1 MDCPGPRRRKRRM
14 DAKEFLQRTLPAD
27 GGYYGAIVANNRFN
41 QHKLQDLDALVSYAA
56 RCKSKKCDVYFATG
70 SFGDQR
76 TQDQC
81 NLKRALYLD
90 IDCGVGKLYGDKKT
104 ALVELYSFSDAHF
117 VRPNILVDSGGGIHA
132 YWTFTNSISTAAWLP
147 MAAALKDLCE
157 LHGFGA
163 DPTVTADAARI
174 LRIPGTF
181 NQKEDTP
188 REVKILHATTNEYNP
203 TKLATTLGTVRSKSL
218 EALGA
223 MAQEDDVDFQTYGES
238 TPFFAAKIIER
249 CHVLKHSYETGGAD
263 QPEPL
268 WMAQLSLMA
277 YAVDGADY
285 IHAMSDQH
293 PDYDYQRTEKKYNAR
308 VRVKDSGKFGP
319 PLCKTL
325 GMYLPEK
332 CRACRFNGRIK
343 SPIVLGREE
352 DGAEI
357 PFPYK
362 QDDKAIYRLEKKELE
377 SGEVEEKAIKVLSFP
392 LEDFQ
397 VFSSPDPSQGMVFRF
412 VVAKFGNKMV
422 TFTTKHLCDKR
433 MLLVELSNSDVPLHS
448 HEYPEFVRL
457 MTTWADKMVQAKQ
470 VGKPTVALGWSKH
483 KDEPTFTLIDRTIT
497 KSSGDKEVTF
507 LDREFVKDF
516 TPQGARDPWLDVA
529 RYLTAEN
536 RHAVTAGILSAFAA
550 PLITFTGV
558 NGCVLALVSDK
569 SGTGKSTALRTAQAA
584 WGDPRRGV
592 NALDDTPLSVAHR
605 MGKLNNLPAFW
616 DELRMKDQVEKFVLL
631 MFQVSQ
637 GKERSRLK
645 SNITSQHVGTWN
657 TLITVASNES
667 ITDHVRHL
675 VHGTDAGLLRV
686 FEVTVPYLER
696 KQDID
701 AMSAS
706 LDKNFG
712 HIGGE
717 YAQWLVTNHDSALA
731 LLNKV
736 KAKLVARVSA
746 GSDERFWVATCSALL
761 TAAIVTNK
769 LNFTSIDIDQF
780 TSWLVKEFIR
790 SRAEQTMDFDPVE
803 IRAKKYLL
811 QFLDIHKDQI
821 VVFDHL
827 SGRGVASVGT
837 LRSPLPKG
845 EILGVF
851 AKEDKKVRVKRMP
864 FVQWV
869 YEHHKEPHTRMLE
882 ALVAQG
888 CVERRASVSVGIEN
902 AVQSRDSVI
911 DVPLDGATFLDLMD
925 VEPS

>member
-1 MDCPGPRRRKRRM
+1 M
-14 DAKEFLQRTLPAD
+14 DAKEFLQRILPTE
-27 GGYYGAIVANNRFN
+27 GNYYGAVVGNNRFT
-41 QHKLQDLDALVSYAA
+41 QHQLPDLDALVSYAD
-56 RCKSKKCDVYFATG
+56 RCKQKKCDVYFATG
-70 SFGDQR
+70 SFGEQR

-81 NLKRALYLD
+81 RNKRALYLD
-90 IDCGVGKLYGDKKT
+90 IDVGLGKLYADKRT
-104 ALVELYSFSDAHF
+104 AITELFTFCDSHF
-117 VRPNILVDSGGGIHA
+117 ERPNILVDSGGGVHA
-132 YWTFTNSISTAAWLP
+132 YWTFTNEISADAWLP
-147 MAAALKDLCE
+147 MATALKDLCE
-157 LHGFGA
+157 THGLAA

-174 LRIPGTF
+174 LRVPGTF

-188 REVKILHATTNEYNP
+188 REVKIIHASTKEYNP
-203 TKLATTLGTVRSKSL
+203 SKLGKLLGSTRSNSL
-218 EALGA
+218 QALGS
-223 MAQEDDVDFQTYGES
+223 MATESDVTFEVAS
-238 TPFFAAKIIER
+238 NTPFFAEKIIER
-249 CHVLKHSYETGGAD
+249 CAVLKHSYETGGAG
-263 QPEPL
+263 QLEPL

-277 YAVDGADY
+277 YAVDGGEH
-285 IHAMSDQH
+285 IHTLSDQH
-293 PDYDYQRTEKKYNAR
+293 ADYDYQRTEKKYNAR
-308 VRVKDSGKFGP
+308 VRVKDAGKFGP

-332 CRACRFNGRIK
+332 CRQCRFNGRIK

-377 SGEVEEKAIKVLSFP
+377 SGEVEEKAVKVVSFP
-392 LEDFQ
+392 VENFQ

-412 VVAKFGNKMV
+412 TVDKYGAKLV
-422 TFTTKHLCDKR
+422 TFTTKHLSDKR
-433 MLLVELSNSDVPLHS
+433 QLLVELSNSDVPLHS
-448 HEYPEFVRL
+448 HEYSEFVRL

-470 VGKPTVALGWSKH
+470 VGKPTVALGWSKD
-483 KDEPTFTLIDRTIT
+483 KDGPTFTLIDKTIT

-516 TPQGARDPWLDVA
+516 TPQGGRDAWIQVSK
-529 RYLTAEN
+529 YLTAEN
-536 RHAVTAGILSAFAA
+536 RHAITAGILSAFAA

-569 SGTGKSTALRTAQAA
+569 SGTGKSTALRTAQAV

-592 NALDDTPLSVAHR
+592 NALDDTPLSVANR

-616 DELRMKDQVEKFVLL
+616 DELRMKEQVEKFVLL

-645 SNITSQHVGTWN
+645 SNITTQHVGTWN

-686 FEVTVPYLER
+686 FEVTVPYLQR

-701 AMSAS
+701 ALSKS
-706 LDKNFG
+706 LDSNFG

-717 YAQWLVTNHDSALA
+717 YAQWLVTNHKTALSLLEKVKLSFSSKVAADSA
-731 LLNKV
+731 
-736 KAKLVARVSA
+736 
-746 GSDERFWVATCSALL
+746 ERFWVATCSALL
-761 TAAIVTNK
+761 TAAIITKK
-769 LNFTSIDIDQF
+769 LGLTAIDIDQF
-780 TSWLVKEFIR
+780 TSWLVKEFRR

-803 IRAKKYLL
+803 IRAKKYLF
-811 QFLDIHKDQI
+811 QFLDIHKDQV

-827 SGRGVASVGT
+827 SGRGVTTVGT
-837 LRSPLPKG
+837 LRSQLPKG
-845 EILGVF
+845 EILGVY
-851 AKEDKKVRVKRMP
+851 AIEDKKVRVKRMP
-864 FVQWV
+864 FVKWV
-869 YEHHKEPHTRMLE
+869 YEHHKEPHTRMIE

-888 CVERRASVSVGIEN
+888 CVERRASVSVGIPN

-911 DVPLDGATFLDLMD
+911 DVPLDDPVFSDVLDHID
-925 VEPS
+925 AS

>member
-1 MDCPGPRRRKRRM
+1 M
-14 DAKEFLQRTLPAD
+14 DAKEFLHRTLPASGED
-27 GGYYGAIVANNRFN
+27 YAAISGNQRFS
-41 QHKLQDLDALVSYAA
+41 QHKLPSIDALVSYAD
-56 RCKSKKCDVYFATG
+56 RCKQKRCDVYFATG
-70 SFGDQR
+70 SFGEQR
-76 TQDQC
+76 TADHC
-81 NLKRALYLD
+81 KNKRALYLD
-90 IDCGVGKLYGDKKT
+90 IDCGVDKLYEDKKSAVT
-104 ALVELYSFSDAHF
+104 ELFNFCDEHF
-117 VRPNILVDSGGGIHA
+117 ARPNILVDSGGGIHA
-132 YWTFTNSISTAAWLP
+132 YWTFTNEISTESWLP
-147 MAAALKDLCE
+147 MAGALKDLCE

-174 LRIPGTF
+174 LRIPGTY
-181 NQKEDTP
+181 NQKEETP
-188 REVKILHATTNEYNP
+188 REVRVIHASTKEYNP
-203 TKLATTLGTVRSKSL
+203 SKLGKILNSVRSDSL
-218 EALGA
+218 QALGS
-223 MAQEDDVDFQTYGES
+223 MVTEDDYDFQSGS
-238 TPFFAAKIIER
+238 TQPFFANKIIER
-249 CHVLKHSYETGGAD
+249 CAVLKHTYETGGAD
-263 QPEPL
+263 QVEPL

-277 YAVDGADY
+277 YAVDGNEF
-285 IHAMSDQH
+285 IHTLSDQH
-293 PDYDYQRTEKKYNAR
+293 PGYDYQRTEKKFAAR
-308 VRVKDSGKFGP
+308 VRVKDAGKFGP

-332 CRACRFNGRIK
+332 CQSCRFSGRIK

-352 DGAEI
+352 DGSEI

-362 QDDKAIYRLEKKELE
+362 QDDKAIYRLEKKELDD
-377 SGEVEEKAIKVLSFP
+377 GQVQEKAIKVVSFP
-392 LEDFQ
+392 IENFQ

-412 VVAKFGNKMV
+412 MVDMYGSKLV
-422 TFTTKHLCDKR
+422 TFTTKHMCDKR
-433 MLLVELSNSDVPLHS
+433 MLLVELSNSDVPLQS
-448 HEYPEFVRL
+448 HEYPGFVQL

-470 VGKPTVALGWSKH
+470 VGRPTVALGWNKNN
-483 KDEPTFTLIDRTIT
+483 DEVSFTLIDRTIT
-497 KSSGDKEVTF
+497 SSSGDKEVTF

-516 TPQGARDPWLDVA
+516 TPQGDREPWIRLA
-529 RYLTAEN
+529 KYLTAEN

-569 SGTGKSTALRTAQAA
+569 SGTGKSTALRTAQAV

-592 NALDDTPLSVAHR
+592 NALDDTPLSVANR

-686 FEVTVPYLER
+686 FEVTVPYLQR

-717 YAQWLVTNHDSALA
+717 YAQWLVSNHKTALA
-731 LLNKV
+731 LLEKV
-736 KAKLVARVSA
+736 KLKFSAKVHADSA
-746 GSDERFWVATCSALL
+746 ERFWVATCSALL
-761 TAAIVTNK
+761 TAAIITNK
-769 LNFTSIDIDQF
+769 LGFTAVNVDEF
-780 TSWLVKEFIR
+780 TDWLVKEFLR
-790 SRAEQTMDFDPVE
+790 SRAEQTMDFDPIEV
-803 IRAKKYLL
+803 RAKKYLF
-811 QFLDIHKDQI
+811 QFLDIHKDQL

-837 LRSPLPKG
+837 LHSLLPKG
-845 EILGVF
+845 EILGVY
-851 AKEDKKVRVKRMP
+851 AIKDKKVRLKRMP
-864 FVQWV
+864 FCQWV
-869 YEHHKEPHTRMLE
+869 YEHHREPHTRLVD
-882 ALVAQG
+882 ALVKQG
-888 CVERRASVSVGIEN
+888 CIERRASVSVGIPN
-902 AVQSRDSVI
+902 AVQSRDAVM
-911 DVPLDGATFLDLMD
+911 DVPLDDPMFSDVLDHID
-925 VEPS
+925 VDVIDASTEA

>member
-1 MDCPGPRRRKRRM
+1 M
-14 DAKEFLQRTLPAD
+14 DAKEFLQRILPHD
-27 GGYYGAIVANNRFN
+27 GGYFGAIVANNRFN
-41 QHKLQDLDALVSYAA
+41 QHKLQDLDALVSYAD
-56 RCKSKKCDVYFATG
+56 RCKQKKCDVYFATG
-70 SFGDQR
+70 SFGSQR
-76 TQDQC
+76 TADQC
-81 NLKRALYLD
+81 QFKRALYLD
-90 IDCGVGKLYGDKKT
+90 IDCGVGKLYADKKT
-104 ALVELYSFSDAHF
+104 ALVELYSFSDENF

-132 YWTFTNSISTAAWLP
+132 YWTFTNEISTESWLP
-147 MAAALKDLCE
+147 MATALKELCE

-188 REVKILHATTNEYNP
+188 REVKVLHATPDEYNP
-203 TKLATTLGTVRSKSL
+203 TKLAATLGTVRSKSL

-223 MAQEDDVDFQTYGES
+223 MAQEEDVDFEQYST
-238 TPFFAAKIIER
+238 TPFFASKIIEK
-249 CHVLKHSYETGGAD
+249 CHVLRHTYETGGAN
-263 QPEPL
+263 QVEPL
-268 WMAQLSLMA
+268 WMAQLSLLA
-277 YAVDGADY
+277 YAVDGADF
-285 IHAMSDQH
+285 IHALSDQH

-308 VRVKDSGKFGP
+308 VRVKDAGKYGP

-332 CRACRFNGRIK
+332 CRACRFSGRIK
-343 SPIVLGREE
+343 SPIVLGREV
-352 DGAEI
+352 DGSEI

-377 SGEVEEKAIKVLSFP
+377 GGEVEEKAVKVVSFTV
-392 LEDFQ
+392 ENFQ
-397 VFSSPDPSQGMVFRF
+397 VFSSPDPTHGMVFRF
-412 VVAKFGNKMV
+412 VVTKFGNKMV

-470 VGKPTVALGWSKH
+470 VGKPTVALGWT
-483 KDEPTFTLIDRTIT
+483 KDKDGPAFTLIDKTIT

-516 TPQGARDPWLDVA
+516 TPQGDREPWVQLA
-529 RYLTAEN
+529 KYLTAED
-536 RHAVTAGILSAFAA
+536 RHAITAGILSAFAA

-569 SGTGKSTALRTAQAA
+569 SGTGKSTALRTAQAV

-592 NALDDTPLSVAHR
+592 NALDDTPLSVANR

-616 DELRMKDQVEKFVLL
+616 DELRMKEQVEKFVLL

-637 GKERSRLK
+637 GKERSRLR
-645 SNITSQHVGTWN
+645 SNITTQHVGTWN

-686 FEVTVPYLER
+686 FEVTVPYLQR

-701 AMSAS
+701 SLSKS
-706 LDKNFG
+706 LDSNFG
-712 HIGGE
+712 TIGGE
-717 YAQWLVTNHDSALA
+717 YARWLVTNHVTAIA
-731 LLNKV
+731 LLEKV
-736 KAKLVARVSA
+736 KEKFVAKVNA
-746 GSDERFWVATCSALL
+746 GSDERFWTATCSALL
-761 TAAIVTNK
+761 TAAILTNRLK
-769 LNFTSIDIDQF
+769 FTTIDIDQF
-780 TSWLVKEFIR
+780 TSWLVKEFLR
-790 SRAEQTMDFDPVE
+790 SRSEQTMDFDPVE
-803 IRAKKYLL
+803 IRAKKYLF

-869 YEHHKEPHTRMLE
+869 YEHHKEPHTRMIE
-882 ALVAQG
+882 ALVKQG
-888 CVERRASVSVGIEN
+888 CVERRASVSVGIDN

-911 DVPLDGATFLDLMD
+911 DVPLDDPAFSDVLDHID
-925 VEPS
+925 VASTAAET

>member
-1 MDCPGPRRRKRRM
+1 ME
-14 DAKEFLQRTLPAD
+14 AKEFLERVLPAN
-27 GGYYGAIVANNRFN
+27 GHNYYAALVANNRFN
-41 QHKLQDLDALVSYAA
+41 QHKLRDIDSLVSYAD

-70 SFGDQR
+70 SFTEQR
-76 TQDQC
+76 TQGDC
-81 NLKRALYLD
+81 EYKRSLYLD
-90 IDCGVGKLYGDKKT
+90 IDVGHGKQYGTKKD
-104 ALVELYSFSDAHF
+104 ALTELISFCDSNF

-132 YWTFTNSISTAAWLP
+132 YWTFTNEISVKAWQP
-147 MAAALKDLCE
+147 MATALKELCE
-157 LHGFGA
+157 LHGLAA

-174 LRIPGTF
+174 LRVPGTY
-181 NQKEDTP
+181 NQKEGTP
-188 REVKILHATTNEYNP
+188 REVRVLHATTNEFNP
-203 TKLATTLGTVRSKSL
+203 TKLAKTLGTVRSKSL

-223 MAQEDDVDFQTYGES
+223 MAQEEDVEFISASDG
-238 TPFFAAKIIER
+238 TPFFASKIIER
-249 CHVLKHSYETGGAD
+249 CNVLRHSYETGGRT
-263 QPEPL
+263 QVEPL
-268 WMAQLSLMA
+268 WMAQLSLLA
-277 YAVDGADY
+277 YAVDGNEF
-285 IHAMSDQH
+285 IHTLSDQH
-293 PDYDYQRTEKKYNAR
+293 EDYDYQRTEKKYNAR
-308 VRVKDSGKFGP
+308 VRVKESGKFGP

-332 CRACRFNGRIK
+332 CRACRFSGRIK
-343 SPIVLGREE
+343 SPIVLGRET
-352 DGAEI
+352 DGSEI

-377 SGEVEEKAIKVLSFP
+377 NGEVEEKSVKVVSFAI
-392 LEDFQ
+392 ENFQ
-397 VFSSPDPSQGMVFRF
+397 VFSSPDPTQGMVFRF
-412 VVAKFGNKMV
+412 VVDVYGSKMV

-433 MLLVELSNSDVPLHS
+433 MLVVELSNSDVPLHS
-448 HEYPEFVRL
+448 HEYPGFVQL

-470 VGKPTVALGWSKH
+470 VGRPTLALGWCKESA
-483 KDEPTFTLIDRTIT
+483 EPAFTLIDRTIT
-497 KSSGDKEVTF
+497 KSSGNKEVTF

-516 TPQGARDPWLDVA
+516 TPQGDRQAWLDMA

-569 SGTGKSTALRTAQAA
+569 SGTGKSTALRTAQAV

-592 NALDDTPLSVAHR
+592 NALDDTPLSVANR

-616 DELRMKDQVEKFVLL
+616 DELRMKEQVEKFVLL

-645 SNITSQHVGTWN
+645 SNITTQHVGTWN

-686 FEVTVPYLER
+686 FEVTVPYLQR

-701 AMSAS
+701 AISAS

-712 HIGGE
+712 NIGGE
-717 YAQWLVTNHDSALA
+717 YAEWLVAHHETALA
-731 LLNKV
+731 LLEKV
-736 KAKLVARVSA
+736 KLRFSKRVHADSA
-746 GSDERFWVATCSALL
+746 ERFWVATCSALL
-761 TAAIVTNK
+761 TAALLTNK
-769 LNFTSIDIDQF
+769 LNFTAIDIDQF
-780 TSWLVKEFIR
+780 TDWLVKEYLR
-790 SRAEQTMDFDPVE
+790 SRAEQTMDFDPIEV
-803 IRAKKYLL
+803 RAKKYLF

-827 SGRGVASVGT
+827 SGKGVASVGT

-845 EILGVF
+845 EILGVY
-851 AKEDKKVRVKRMP
+851 AKEDKKVRIKRAP

-869 YEHHKEPHTRMLE
+869 YEHHKEPHTRLVE
-882 ALVAQG
+882 ALVGQG
-888 CVERRASVSVGIEN
+888 CIERKASVSVGVDN
-902 AVQSRDSVI
+902 AVQARAPVI
-911 DVPLDGATFLDLMD
+911 DIPLDDAAFLDLMD
-925 VEPS
+925 AQLE

>member
-1 MDCPGPRRRKRRM
+1 M
-14 DAKEFLQRTLPAD
+14 DAKEFLHRTLPAS
-27 GGYYGAIVANNRFN
+27 GEYYAAISGNQRFS
-41 QHKLQDLDALVSYAA
+41 QHKLPSIDALVSYAD
-56 RCKSKKCDVYFATG
+56 RCKQKRCDVYFATG
-70 SFGDQR
+70 SFGEQR
-76 TQDQC
+76 TADHC
-81 NLKRALYLD
+81 KNKRALYLD
-90 IDCGVGKLYGDKKT
+90 IDCGVDKLYEDKKSAVT
-104 ALVELYSFSDAHF
+104 ELFNFCDEHF
-117 VRPNILVDSGGGIHA
+117 ARPNILVDSGGGIHA
-132 YWTFTNSISTAAWLP
+132 YWTFTNEISTESWLP
-147 MAAALKDLCE
+147 MAGALKDLCE

-174 LRIPGTF
+174 LRIPGTY
-181 NQKEDTP
+181 NQKEETP
-188 REVKILHATTNEYNP
+188 REVRVIHASTKEYNP
-203 TKLATTLGTVRSKSL
+203 SKLGKILNSVRSDSL
-218 EALGA
+218 QALGS
-223 MAQEDDVDFQTYGES
+223 MVTEDDYDFQSGS
-238 TPFFAAKIIER
+238 TQPFFANKIIER
-249 CHVLKHSYETGGAD
+249 CAVLKHTYETGGAD
-263 QPEPL
+263 QVEPL

-277 YAVDGADY
+277 YAVDGNEF
-285 IHAMSDQH
+285 IHTLSDQH
-293 PDYDYQRTEKKYNAR
+293 PGYDYQRTEKKFAAR
-308 VRVKDSGKFGP
+308 VRVKDAGKFGP

-332 CRACRFNGRIK
+332 CQSCRFSGRIK

-352 DGAEI
+352 DGSEI

-362 QDDKAIYRLEKKELE
+362 QDDKAIYRLEKKELDD
-377 SGEVEEKAIKVLSFP
+377 GQVQEKAIKVVSFP
-392 LEDFQ
+392 IENFQ

-412 VVAKFGNKMV
+412 MVDMYGSKLV
-422 TFTTKHLCDKR
+422 TFTTKHMCDKR
-433 MLLVELSNSDVPLHS
+433 MLLVELSNSDVPLQS
-448 HEYPEFVRL
+448 HEYPGFVQL

-470 VGKPTVALGWSKH
+470 VGRPTVALGWNKNN
-483 KDEPTFTLIDRTIT
+483 DEVSFTLIDRTIT
-497 KSSGDKEVTF
+497 SSSGDKEVTF

-516 TPQGARDPWLDVA
+516 TPQGDREPWIRLA
-529 RYLTAEN
+529 KYLTAEN

-569 SGTGKSTALRTAQAA
+569 SGTGKSTALRTAQAV

-592 NALDDTPLSVAHR
+592 NALDDTPLSVANR

-686 FEVTVPYLER
+686 FEVTVPYLQR

-717 YAQWLVTNHDSALA
+717 YAQWLVSNHKTALA
-731 LLNKV
+731 LLEKV
-736 KAKLVARVSA
+736 KLKFSAKVHADSA
-746 GSDERFWVATCSALL
+746 ERFWVATCSALL
-761 TAAIVTNK
+761 TAAIITNK
-769 LNFTSIDIDQF
+769 LGFTAVNVDEF
-780 TSWLVKEFIR
+780 TDWLVKEFLR
-790 SRAEQTMDFDPVE
+790 SRAEQTMDFDPIEV
-803 IRAKKYLL
+803 RAKKYLF
-811 QFLDIHKDQI
+811 QFLDIHKDQL

-837 LRSPLPKG
+837 LHSLLPKG
-845 EILGVF
+845 EILGVY
-851 AKEDKKVRVKRMP
+851 AIKDKKVRLKRMP
-864 FVQWV
+864 FCQWV
-869 YEHHKEPHTRMLE
+869 YEHHREPHTRLVD
-882 ALVAQG
+882 ALVKQG
-888 CVERRASVSVGIEN
+888 CIERRASVSVGIPN
-902 AVQSRDSVI
+902 AVQSRDAVM
-911 DVPLDGATFLDLMD
+911 DVPLDDPMFSDVLDHID
-925 VEPS
+925 VDVIDASTEA

>member
-1 MDCPGPRRRKRRM
+1 M
-14 DAKEFLQRTLPAD
+14 DAKEFLQRILPHD
-27 GGYYGAIVANNRFN
+27 GGYYGAIVANNRFT
-41 QHKLQDLDALVSYAA
+41 QHKLQDLDALVSYAD
-56 RCKSKKCDVYFATG
+56 RCKQKKCDVYFATG

-81 NLKRALYLD
+81 RNKRALYLD
-90 IDCGVGKLYGDKKT
+90 IDCGVGKLYPDKKT
-104 ALVELYSFSDAHF
+104 GIVELYSFSDENF

-132 YWTFTNSISTAAWLP
+132 YWTFTNEISTESWLP
-147 MAAALKDLCE
+147 MAAALKELCE

-188 REVKILHATTNEYNP
+188 REVKVIHATTKEYNP
-203 TKLATTLGTVRSKSL
+203 SKLGKLLGSTRSDSL
-218 EALGA
+218 QALGS
-223 MAQEDDVDFQTYGES
+223 MAAESDVTFEVSSGQ
-238 TPFFAAKIIER
+238 PFFANKIIER
-249 CHVLKHSYETGGAD
+249 CASLKHTYETGGAG
-263 QPEPL
+263 QVEPL

-277 YAVDGADY
+277 YAVDGGDY
-285 IHAMSDQH
+285 IHALSDQH

-308 VRVKDSGKFGP
+308 LRVKEAGKYGP

-325 GMYLPEK
+325 GMYLPETCK
-332 CRACRFNGRIK
+332 SCRFYGRIK

-352 DGAEI
+352 DSSEI

-362 QDDKAIYRLEKKELE
+362 QDDKAIYRLEKKELD
-377 SGEVEEKAIKVLSFP
+377 SGEVEEKAIKVVSFAV
-392 LEDFQ
+392 EDFQ

-412 VVAKFGNKMV
+412 VCEKFGNKMV

-497 KSSGDKEVTF
+497 KSSGDREVTF

-516 TPQGARDPWLDVA
+516 TPQGGREAWVDLA
-529 RYLTAEN
+529 HYLTGEH
-536 RHAVTAGILSAFAA
+536 RHAITAGILSAFAA

-569 SGTGKSTALRTAQAA
+569 SGTGKSTALRTAQAV

-592 NALDDTPLSVAHR
+592 NALDDTPLSVANR

-637 GKERSRLK
+637 GKERSRLR
-645 SNITSQHVGTWN
+645 SNITTQHVGTWN

-686 FEVTVPYLER
+686 FEVTVPYLQR

-701 AMSAS
+701 ALSAS
-706 LDKNFG
+706 LDNNFG
-712 HIGGE
+712 NIGGE
-717 YAQWLVTNHDSALA
+717 YAQWLVTNHKTTLA
-731 LLNKV
+731 LLGKV
-736 KAKLVARVSA
+736 KEKFSARVHADSA
-746 GSDERFWVATCSALL
+746 ERFWVATCSALL
-761 TAAIVTNK
+761 TAAILTNR
-769 LNFTSIDIDQF
+769 LNFTTIDIDQF
-780 TSWLVKEFIR
+780 TSWLVKEFLR
-790 SRAEQTMDFDPVE
+790 SRAEQTMDFDPIEV
-803 IRAKKYLL
+803 RAKKYLF
-811 QFLDIHKDQI
+811 QFLDIHRDSL
-821 VVFDHL
+821 VVFDRL
-827 SGRGVASVGT
+827 SGKGARSVGT
-837 LRSPLPKG
+837 LRSQLPKG
-845 EILGVF
+845 EVLGVY
-851 AKEDKKVRVKRMP
+851 AIEDKKVRIKRAP

-869 YEHHKEPHTRMLE
+869 YEHHQEPHTRLID
-882 ALVAQG
+882 ALKTQG
-888 CVERRASVSVGIEN
+888 CLERKASVSVGIPN
-902 AVQSRDSVI
+902 AVQARAPVI
-911 DVPLDGATFLDLMD
+911 DIPLDDEAFLDLMEEA
-925 VEPS
+925 VS